1 MGNKEDDTSNAK
13 IKHWSKVFIIE
24 VILVYRFRLA
34 IGLEGEE
41 AVSFSNHLMST
52 KKDNNKGKLSLV
64 PSNHLIYIYEL
75 IKKTRDKSSNGTF
88 DEVRA

>member
-1 MGNKEDDTSNAK
+1 M
-13 IKHWSKVFIIE
+13 
-24 VILVYRFRLA
+24 
-34 IGLEGEE
+34 
-41 AVSFSNHLMST
+41 SFSNHLMST